1 MSNNTFVMREEE
13 MDIAVNGLDKC
24 YTNAEN
30 AGKSMDSNF
39 SSIKK
44 TGLFDVGI
52 NAINKQINSIST
64 SLFNVKNIV
73 NKNSNSMFEMDRQL
87 SSMAEKIEIPQDF
100 VKNKN
105 IFSTE
110 FNNMIMQK
118 NDGVSVNQ
126 GQSATNNVEVDT
138 QSSIVKNTLGNINN
152 QNSLN
157 MPTYEDNIVGN
168 KPILNNKSNNENPV
182 KQELND
188 NFSGTN
194 VNLKNITNSQNID
207 IKNIDSN
214 FSATNVN
221 LKNINNDSNIAEQQI
236 NDQTS
241 ITKTDIN
248 NNLNYNS
255 VVGSETSTFEDK
267 NN

>member
-100 VKNKN
+100 FKNKN

-157 MPTYEDNIVGN
+157 MPTYEDNIAGN
-168 KPILNNKSNNENPV
+168 KPILNNISNNENPV

-194 VNLKNITNSQNID
+194 VNLKNIANSQNID

-241 ITKTDIN
+241 IIKANIN
-248 NNLNYNS
+248 SNLNNAS
-255 VVGSETSTFEDK
+255 DIIIETPESADK